1 MIEKVRETAIDIAQL
16 VGLRSYGRVDFRIDN
31 QGDAYL
37 MDIAASPYTTK
48 HSSFA
53 YAYNQLGLEY
63 HDIYSSI
70 IGLSSKTDY

>member
-1 MIEKVRETAIDIAQL
+1 KRKVKATAIDIAQL

-31 QGDAYL
+31 QGVAYL

-53 YAYNQLGLEY
+53 YAFNQMGLEY
-63 HDIYSSI
+63 HDIYSTI
-70 IGLSSKTDY
+70 IGLSTKID